1 MRVDPKMRGVQIF
14 RRAKILSRHSSLTAR
29 IIFSLSALAA
39 SLLAGSGMPLSHRS
53 EDSATRLLCP
63 RVFFLGATFAL
74 ASADHVSPVL
84 NFPHTPQEACA
95 LAALT
100 TTPFRRSL
108 WLVASTV
115 AIDLSA
121 RRHSR
126 TFLRC

>member
-1 MRVDPKMRGVQIF
+1 
-14 RRAKILSRHSSLTAR
+14 LTAR

-39 SLLAGSGMPLSHRS
+39 SLLAGSGTPLSNPS
-53 EDSATRLLCP
+53 QDSPARMLCP
-63 RVFFLGATFAL
+63 RLFYLGASFAL
-74 ASADHVSPVL
+74 AAPDHGSPAL
-84 NFPHTPQEACA
+84 EFPHTPEAALA

-115 AIDLSA
+115 AIDVYS
-121 RRHSR
+121 RRHPR